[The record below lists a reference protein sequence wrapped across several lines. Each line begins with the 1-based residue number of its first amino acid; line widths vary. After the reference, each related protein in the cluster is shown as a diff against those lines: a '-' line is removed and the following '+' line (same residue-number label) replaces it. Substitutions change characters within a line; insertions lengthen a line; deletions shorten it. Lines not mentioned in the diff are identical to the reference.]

1 MRANLSCYN
10 RRLRRTLPIVA
21 GVAVS
26 ALITVLS
33 SVAFGANPAEEMAKA
48 GATGGVELLAAS

>member
-10 RRLRRTLPIVA
+10 WRLRRALPIIA
-21 GVAVS
+21 GVAVIV
-26 ALITVLS
+26 LITVLS

-48 GATGGVELLAAS
+48 GTTGGVDAKGNS